1 MKLNGK
7 ILVAGL
13 SIIILSNLIAL
24 GGVAYNRSGEAEALI
39 ELREREIGLDY
50 RYGLEQHSTSLSL
63 SFKCRVKS
71 RQNDYSYADS
81 HCRGQP
87 HWLGKQK
94 LIQLGFNF
102 EPYDRAKG
110 YGYNGKD
117 LPRDVYVVL
126 EYDGDSHRRVLAARE
141 AELAQEMALRDN
153 NPGNKEFDERVSKA
167 ADQLVAEPRFNS
179 RLFAVDAG
187 LDKSELRNIYL
198 QTDRYIIMKA
208 AVRAA
213 WHFEDKKHVWSGR
226 IDGLFIER
234 INVPLAYRKQ
244 FAGIESRR
252 YRKPDEDPRF
262 KVSVAFGKRNEPWL
276 VGVEPLLGR
285 QSTPVQ

>member
-13 SIIILSNLIAL
+13 SIIILSNLVAL

-39 ELREREIGLDY
+39 ELSEREIGLDY

-63 SFKCRVKS
+63 SFNCRVEN
-71 RQNDYSYADS
+71 RQNDYSFANS
-81 HCRGQP
+81 HCSGQP

-94 LIQLGFNF
+94 LIELGFNF
-102 EPYDRAKG
+102 EPYDQAKG

-126 EYDGDSHRRVLAARE
+126 EYDGDSHRRALAARE
-141 AELAQEMALRDN
+141 AELAREIALRDN

-167 ADQLVAEPRFNS
+167 REKLVAEQRFNS
-179 RLFAVDAG
+179 RLFAIDAG
-187 LDKSELRNIYL
+187 LDKSELRKNYP

-208 AVRAA
+208 AVRSA
-213 WHFEDKKHVWSGR
+213 WHLENNNRVWSGR
-226 IDGLFIER
+226 IDGLLIER

-252 YRKPDEDPRF
+252 YRIPDESPRF

-276 VGVEPLLGR
+276 VGVEPLVAQ
-285 QSTPVQ
+285 QSTPIQ